1 MSVEEASGVESSA
14 SENKDI
20 IPNVNHAP
28 IDDKFQDEQKEK
40 DDVTGHIF
48 TDEKSKQILIQ
59 KEQKE
64 YGNNVR
70 IEDSL
75 HIIDDGLHINDSKI
89 LSLMAQE
96 TRSNYSFKGLIR
108 KLNLHQQSLTRALI
122 RLEDLKLIEKSNI
135 GYKLTKNGESLMILL
150 LSSKNSTNNLVGS
163 GNSVLEKEKDKNK
176 EKRNGFIQLLQT
188 YISVDVKPEKI
199 LHGLIGKWF
208 YNLRW
213 VGLIESEAGG
223 YMLQWVSDDNN
234 AFQIILRI
242 ISDYLIIETNA
253 SSDKEKV
260 EAMIGS
266 YRIFEQIAK
275 ILRNKLEE
283 DARIVHMLDLSTS
296 NVSKQNN

>member
-1 MSVEEASGVESSA
+1 MSVEETSGVESSTP
-14 SENKDI
+14 ENKDI
-20 IPNVNHAP
+20 IPNYAP

-163 GNSVLEKEKDKNK
+163 GNSVLGKEKEKEK
-176 EKRNGFIQLLQT
+176 EKRNGFVQLLQT

>member
-1 MSVEEASGVESSA
+1 MSVEEASGVQSSA
-14 SENKDI
+14 PENKDI
-20 IPNVNHAP
+20 IPNVNYAP

-75 HIIDDGLHINDSKI
+75 HIIDDRLHINDSKI

-122 RLEDLKLIEKSNI
+122 RLEDMKLVEKSSI
-135 GYKLTKNGESLMILL
+135 GYKLTENGVSLMRLL
-150 LSSKNSTNNLVGS
+150 LSSKDRAYKLVSNNSI
-163 GNSVLEKEKDKNK
+163 LEKKKEK
-176 EKRNGFIQLLQT
+176 EKRNGYIQLLQT
-188 YISVDVKPEKI
+188 YISVDVKPEEI
-199 LHGLIGKWF
+199 LYGLIGKWF
-208 YNLRW
+208 NNLRW
-213 VGLIESEAGG
+213 VGMIESEAGG
-223 YMLQWVSDDNN
+223 YMLQWISDDQYG
-234 AFQIILRI
+234 FQINLRL

-253 SSDKEKV
+253 ASDREKI

-266 YRIFEQIAK
+266 YRIFEQISK

-283 DARIVHMLDLSTS
+283 GTGIMHLLDFGSGY
-296 NVSKQNN
+296 

>member
-14 SENKDI
+14 PENKDI

-89 LSLMAQE
+89 LLLMGQE
-96 TRSNYSFKGLIR
+96 VRSNYSFEGLIR

-122 RLEDLKLIEKSNI
+122 RLEDMKLVEKSSI
-135 GYKLTKNGESLMILL
+135 GYKLTENGVSLMRLL
-150 LSSKNSTNNLVGS
+150 LSSTDRAYKLVSNNSI
-163 GNSVLEKEKDKNK
+163 LEKKKEK
-176 EKRNGFIQLLQT
+176 EKRNGYIQLLQT
-188 YISVDVKPEKI
+188 YISVDVKPEEI
-199 LHGLIGKWF
+199 LYGLIGKWF
-208 YNLRW
+208 INLRW
-213 VGLIESEAGG
+213 VGMIESEAGG
-223 YMLQWVSDDNN
+223 YMLQWISDDHYG
-234 AFQIILRI
+234 FQINLRL

-253 SSDKEKV
+253 ASDREKI

-266 YRIFEQIAK
+266 YRIFEQISK

-283 DARIVHMLDLSTS
+283 GTGIMRRLDLHISHT
-296 NVSKQNN
+296 SKQNN

>member
-1 MSVEEASGVESSA
+1 MSVEEASGVESSTP
-14 SENKDI
+14 ENKDI
-20 IPNVNHAP
+20 IPNYAP

-48 TDEKSKQILIQ
+48 TDERSKQILIQ

-150 LSSKNSTNNLVGS
+150 LSSKNSTNNLVGI
-163 GNSVLEKEKDKNK
+163 GNSVLEKDK
-176 EKRNGFIQLLQT
+176 EKRNGFVQLLQT

-213 VGLIESEAGG
+213 IGLIESEAG

-253 SSDKEKV
+253 SSDKEKI

>member
-14 SENKDI
+14 PENKDI

-40 DDVTGHIF
+40 DDMTGHIF

-122 RLEDLKLIEKSNI
+122 RLEDMKLVEKSSI
-135 GYKLTKNGESLMILL
+135 GYKLTENGVSLMRLL
-150 LSSKNSTNNLVGS
+150 LSSKDRAYKLVSNNSI
-163 GNSVLEKEKDKNK
+163 LEKKKEK
-176 EKRNGFIQLLQT
+176 EKRNGYIQLLQT
-188 YISVDVKPEKI
+188 YISVDVKPEEI
-199 LHGLIGKWF
+199 LYGLIGKWF
-208 YNLRW
+208 NNLRW
-213 VGLIESEAGG
+213 VGMIESEAGG
-223 YMLQWVSDDNN
+223 YMLQWISDDHYG
-234 AFQIILRI
+234 FQINLRL

-253 SSDKEKV
+253 ASDREKI

-266 YRIFEQIAK
+266 YRIFEQISK

-283 DARIVHMLDLSTS
+283 GTGIMRRLDLHISHT
-296 NVSKQNN
+296 

>member
-14 SENKDI
+14 PENKDI

-28 IDDKFQDEQKEK
+28 IDDKFQDKQKEK

-89 LSLMAQE
+89 Q
-96 TRSNYSFKGLIR
+96 
-108 KLNLHQQSLTRALI
+108 
-122 RLEDLKLIEKSNI
+122 
-135 GYKLTKNGESLMILL
+135 SLMILL

-163 GNSVLEKEKDKNK
+163 GNSVLEKENEKEK
-176 EKRNGFIQLLQT
+176 EKRNGFVQLLQT

-260 EAMIGS
+260 EAIIGS

>member
-14 SENKDI
+14 PENKDI

-64 YGNNVR
+64 YGNNVS

-122 RLEDLKLIEKSNI
+122 RLEEMKLVEKSNI
-135 GYKLTKNGESLMILL
+135 GYKLTKNGESLMRLL
-150 LSSKNSTNNLVGS
+150 LSSKDRAYKLVS
-163 GNSVLEKEKDKNK
+163 NNSVLEKKKKK
-176 EKRNGFIQLLQT
+176 EKGNGYIQLLQT
-188 YISVDVKPEKI
+188 YISVDVKPEEI
-199 LHGLIGKWF
+199 LYGLIGKWF
-208 YNLRW
+208 NNLRW
-213 VGLIESEAGG
+213 VGMIESEAGG
-223 YMLQWVSDDNN
+223 YMLQWINDDHYG
-234 AFQIILRI
+234 FQINLRL

-253 SSDKEKV
+253 ASDKEKI

-266 YRIFEQIAK
+266 YRIFEQISK

-283 DARIVHMLDLSTS
+283 GTVIMRRLDLHISHT
-296 NVSKQNN
+296 SKQNN